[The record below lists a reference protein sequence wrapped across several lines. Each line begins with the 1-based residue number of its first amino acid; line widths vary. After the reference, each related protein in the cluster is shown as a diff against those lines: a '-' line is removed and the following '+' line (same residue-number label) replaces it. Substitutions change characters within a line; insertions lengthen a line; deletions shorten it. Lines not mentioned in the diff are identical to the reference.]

1 MNQYTTFFYDKLEDT
16 FDITICDEAHRIRSV
31 SDAMYIKKENRSG
44 ISQVGEIIRA
54 NKVSV
59 FFLDEKQIVTPSEV
73 GTVDLI
79 KSTAEDFNA
88 NFFHCK
94 LETQFR
100 CAGSGH

>member
-1 MNQYTTFFYDKLEDT
+1 
-16 FDITICDEAHRIRSV
+16 
-31 SDAMYIKKENRSG
+31 MYIKKENRSG

-59 FFLDEKQIVTPSEV
+59 FFLDEKQIVTPNEV
-73 GTVDLI
+73 GTVGLV
-79 KSTAEDFNA
+79 KSTAEGFNA

-100 CAGSGH
+100 CAGSGHYLDWIDTVLDLDSSI